1 MPYLISLVVLAGM
14 IFALVDIITRDQSL
28 VKHMPK
34 TVWIFVVILM
44 PFLGTVLWFAIGR
57 EYPRREVTRPPQFA
71 PWATEPPAPPVRPR
85 DARSTE
91 QQLADLER
99 EIEEERLR
107 AELARRRES
116 GEPA

>member
-1 MPYLISLVVLAGM
+1 MPSLISLVVLAGM
-14 IFALVDIITRDQSL
+14 IFALVDIITRDQSQ

-34 TVWIFVVILM
+34 TVWLFVVILL
-44 PFLGTVLWFAIGR
+44 PFLGTVLWFVIGR
-57 EYPRREVTRPPQFA
+57 EYPRREASRPPQFA
-71 PWATEPPAPPVRPR
+71 PWATEPAAPRPR
-85 DARSTE
+85 ESRSTE

-107 AELARRRES
+107 SELARRRRDQQ